1 MYGTAAFLILA
12 LASAHSLTLGDAP
25 ARDAGVGDAAM
36 QYTRAAV
43 AFGPRTPGSPAMR
56 EFQAYILEQLR
67 PLGGEIIEDDFTA
80 ETPIGRLP
88 MKNIVVRFRGVPG
101 REAVA
106 ITGHYDTKLMPGR
119 RFDGANDGSASAGL
133 LLALARE
140 AASRKRVND
149 VYFVW
154 FDGEEAVAQWSET
167 DGLYGSRHLARRWDA
182 DGTLRRLKALINI
195 DMIGDRDLGI
205 TREGNSSKWLE
216 RLVWQVA
223 REMGY
228 GRHFVDAEL
237 YMDDDHVPFANR
249 GVNALD
255 LIDFDYGPG
264 NSWWHSPED
273 TLDKVSAASLDV
285 VGRVL
290 LRVLYRLE

>member
-12 LASAHSLTLGDAP
+12 LASAHPLDFGYVP
-25 ARDAGVGDAAM
+25 AKSARIGDAAM

-56 EFQAYILEQLR
+56 KFQAYILAQLR
-67 PLGGEIIEDDFTA
+67 PLGGEVIEDDFTA
-80 ETPIGRLP
+80 DTPAGRLP
-88 MKNIVVRFRGVPG
+88 MKNIIVRFRGVPG

-106 ITGHYDTKLMPGR
+106 ITGHYDTKIMPG
-119 RFDGANDGSASAGL
+119 RFDGANDGAASAGL

-140 AASRKRVND
+140 VAYRKRGND

-167 DGLYGSRHLARRWDA
+167 DGLYGSRHLARRWAA
-182 DGTLRRLKALINI
+182 DGTLRRLKALINV

-205 TREGNSSKWLE
+205 TRDGNSSGSLQH
-216 RLVWQVA
+216 LVWQVA
-223 REMGY
+223 QEMGY
-228 GRHFVDAEL
+228 GRHFLDAEL
-237 YMDDDHVPFANR
+237 YMDDDHVPFADR
-249 GVNALD
+249 GVNVLD

-273 TLDKVSAASLDV
+273 TLDKLSAGSLDI

-290 LRVLYRLE
+290 LTVLYRLE